1 MAKYIRTGICLMLA
15 LFLAMTAWGCR
26 DKEADIEHAKYTIYH
41 INAEGTG
48 LKESAYT
55 GQMEQTETA
64 VEDMLEALKKPDKDI
79 EEQPAIPKKVKVT
92 RTELD
97 GEKLRIDFNA
107 GYADMGTVQEV
118 LTRAA
123 VVRSLTQIPGVDMV
137 AFTVDG
143 TPLTDKAGIEY
154 GYMQAEDFV
163 QNTGSSIN
171 FFEVAE
177 LTLYFANETGDKLV
191 KENVSVRYNSNM
203 AKERLI
209 VEQLM
214 KGPSQEGHQRTIPAS
229 AKLLGI
235 SVKDGIC
242 YINMDEGMN
251 RTIPGVKPEVMIYSV
266 INSVIDSGNTGQVQI
281 SIDGDSSINFQES
294 VKLSKPLTANLD
306 LVEEDK
312 KN

>member
-1 MAKYIRTGICLMLA
+1 MAKYIRTGICLVLA
-15 LFLAMTAWGCR
+15 ALLAVTAWGCR
-26 DKEADIEHAKYTIYH
+26 DKEEDLEHAKYTIYH

-48 LKESAYT
+48 LKESVYN
-55 GQMEQTETA
+55 GQMKDAETA
-64 VEDMLEALKKPDKDI
+64 VDKMLEALKKPDKDI
-79 EEQPAIPKKVKVT
+79 EEQPAIPKKVEVKGVS
-92 RTELD
+92 LD
-97 GEKLRIDFNA
+97 GEKLRIDFN
-107 GYADMGTVQEV
+107 GEYSRMDTVQEV

-123 VVRSLTQIPGVDMV
+123 IVRSLTQIPGVDMV

-143 TPLTDKAGIEY
+143 FPLTDKAGVEY

-177 LTLYFANETGDKLV
+177 LTLYFANETGDRLV
-191 KENVSVRYNSNM
+191 RENVSVRYNSNM

-214 KGPSQEGHQRTIPAS
+214 KGPSEEGHQRTIPPS
-229 AKLLGI
+229 AKLLGV
-235 SVKDGIC
+235 SVKDGVC

-251 RTIPGVKPEVMIYSV
+251 RTIPGVRPEVMIYSL

-281 SIDGDSSINFQES
+281 SIDGDSGIHFQES
-294 VKLSKPLTANLD
+294 VELSKPLTANLD
-306 LVEEDK
+306 LVEEEK

>member
-1 MAKYIRTGICLMLA
+1 MTKCIRTGACLLLA
-15 LFLAMTAWGCR
+15 VFLSMAAWGCR

-48 LKESAYT
+48 LKESVYT

-64 VEDMLEALKKPDKDI
+64 VKDMLKALKKPDKDI

-92 RTELD
+92 GRELD
-97 GEKLRIDFNA
+97 GEKLRVDFNA
-107 GYADMGTVQEV
+107 EYADMGKVQEV

-137 AFTVDG
+137 AITVDG
-143 TPLTDKAGIEY
+143 IPLTDKEGIEY

-235 SVKDGIC
+235 SVKDGVC
-242 YINMDEGMN
+242 YINLDEGMD
-251 RTIPGVKPEVMIYSV
+251 RTIPGVKPEVMIYSL
-266 INSVIDSGNTGQVQI
+266 INSVIDSGNTGRVQI

-294 VKLSKPLTANLD
+294 VELSKPLTANLD
-306 LVEEDK
+306 LVEEEK